1 MPRLESSR
9 LWTSGAQTARCHASA
24 LALLLGTSCAPAA
37 RTEPASPD
45 SAPGAASSVAASSAA
60 ASSVAGSPAAGASA
74 PAESG
79 LALDAREILTR
90 RGLDVL
96 VFSNSYDGNFSDAK
110 IAGIELIHHG
120 VRTATNGD
128 VRLSPTPEQWDPVA
142 TLKSRQVHPES
153 GRIEVRLA
161 YTSPAFEYSVVAEPR
176 DGGVALSVVLD
187 QPLPRELEGKAGFN
201 LEFLPSAYF
210 GKTYALDAATGTLP
224 LYPTGPTGR
233 GVDGKPVRLPLA
245 EGQQLVLAAEDAERR
260 VSIDGQGARLS
271 LYDGRN
277 QAQNGWYVVRSP
289 IPAGARGKVLEWV
302 VRASVVP
309 GWSRRAVIAHSQL
322 GYHPEREKVALVETD
337 PNAGPPGTARLLRVG
352 LDGAVAEVL
361 AAEPEPRGRYL
372 RYDYYAFDFTGV
384 REPGLYLL
392 EAAGVRTRPFRIAA
406 DVLGSAW
413 HPTLDV
419 FFPVQMDHVLVN
431 EAYRVWHGAS
441 HLDDARQAPINHEHF
456 DLYAQGPATDSRF
469 KPGQHI
475 PGLNIGGWFDAGD
488 FDLRT
493 QTHYATVLSLVHAW
507 EAFAPRR
514 DETLVDQQ
522 RRRVELH
529 VPDGVPDILQQ
540 IEHGSLMLV
549 AQHRVFG
556 HAIPGI
562 VEPDLGQYTH
572 LGDAVTKTDGKVD
585 PAGAAGAAGDDRWAF
600 TTATTALNYGSAAA
614 LAAASRALRGY
625 RSALADECLAAARRA
640 WDMEKA
646 RQPNLFR
653 FGNTTGGDPASEEL
667 RAAVEL
673 LATTREP
680 RYAQA
685 IEALWPTIDA
695 RFEWHA
701 GDAIRALPLMGPEY
715 ASRLRQRATR
725 FRDERASQPLDNPFG
740 VPITRGGWAGNGAV
754 VGFATRA
761 YYLHLAFPDLFSSR
775 EVLLGLEYLHGR
787 HPGSDISF
795 VSGVGAE
802 SKAVAYGANR
812 ADFSFIAG
820 GVVPGALILKPDFP
834 ENKEDW
840 PFLWGENEYVIALG
854 AGYMF
859 LAQGA
864 HALLTGAPAP
874 AIAPAPASAPAA
886 APAPATQA
894 RP

>member
-1 MPRLESSR
+1 M
-9 LWTSGAQTARCHASA
+9 
-24 LALLLGTSCAPAA
+24 LAASCAPAA
-37 RTEPASPD
+37 RTEPA
-45 SAPGAASSVAASSAA
+45 APSSAA
-60 ASSVAGSPAAGASA
+60 ASAVAPPPA
-74 PAESG
+74 PASSPG
-79 LALDAREILTR
+79 LALDAREIFTT

-110 IAGIELIHHG
+110 MAGVELIHHG
-120 VRTATNGD
+120 VRTVTNGD

-142 TLKSRQVHPES
+142 TLKSRQVFPET
-153 GRIEVRLA
+153 GRITVRLA
-161 YTSPAFEYSVVAEPR
+161 YASPAFEYEIVAEPR

-187 QPLPRELEGKAGFN
+187 QPLPKELEGKAGFN

-210 GKTYALDAATGTLP
+210 GKSYALGGTTGSLP
-224 LYPTGPTGR
+224 LYPGGPTGR
-233 GVDGKPVRLPLA
+233 GAAGKPVRLPFA
-245 EGQQLVLAAEDAERR
+245 QGRTLVLAAEDPERR
-260 VSIDGQGARLS
+260 VSVDGQGAELA

-277 QAQNGWYVVRSP
+277 QAQNGWYVVRSVL
-289 IPAGARGKVLEWV
+289 PAGASGKVLEWM
-302 VRASVVP
+302 VRANVVP
-309 GWSRRAVIAHSQL
+309 GWSRPAVITHSQV
-322 GYHPEREKVALVETD
+322 GYHPEREKVALIESD
-337 PNAGPPGTARLLRVG
+337 PNAGPPGAARLLRVG
-352 LDGAVAEVL
+352 LDGVL
-361 AAEPEPRGRYL
+361 SEALGAEPEPRGRYL
-372 RYDYYAFDFTGV
+372 RYDYYAFDFTSV
-384 REPGLYLL
+384 RDPGMYVL
-392 EAAGVRTRPFRIAA
+392 EAAGVRTQPFRIAA
-406 DVLGSAW
+406 DVLASAW

-419 FFPVQMDHVLVN
+419 FFPVQMDHVFVN

-441 HLDDARQAPINHEHF
+441 HLDDARQAPVSHEHF
-456 DLYAQGPATDSRF
+456 DLYAQGPTTDSRF
-469 KPGQHI
+469 KPGEHI

-493 QTHYATVLSLVHAW
+493 QTHYSTVISLVQAW
-507 EAFAPRR
+507 EAFAARR
-514 DETLVDQQ
+514 DETLVDQEQ
-522 RRRVELH
+522 RRVELH

-585 PAGAAGAAGDDRWAF
+585 PAGRAGVAAGDDRWAF

-614 LAAASRALRGY
+614 LAAASRALKGY
-625 RSALADECLAAARRA
+625 EDKLSAECLAAAQRA
-640 WDMEKA
+640 WEMEKG

-667 RAAVEL
+667 RAAIEL

-685 IEALWPTIDA
+685 IEALWPQVDQRFEFLAIDA
-695 RFEWHA
+695 L
-701 GDAIRALPLMGPEY
+701 RALPFMGPEY
-715 ASRLRQRATR
+715 ASRLRQRAAR
-725 FRDERASQPLDNPFG
+725 FKEERASQALDNPFG

-754 VGFATRA
+754 VWFATRA
-761 YYLHLAFPDLFSSR
+761 YYLHRAFPDLFSAR
-775 EVLLGLEYLHGR
+775 EVFLGLEYLHGR

-802 SKAVAYGANR
+802 SKAVAYGSNR
-812 ADFSFIAG
+812 ADYSFIAG

-854 AGYMF
+854 ANYLF
-859 LAQGA
+859 LVQAA
-864 HALLTGAPAP
+864 NALLGEAPGR
-874 AIAPAPASAPAA
+874 SAPAQA
-886 APAPATQA
+886 RSPQPATRQ
-894 RP
+894 P